1 MQNDDREHLPLI
13 NMQHLSIQNEVNRVN
28 FKIEAVE
35 NELLNMVDKSSNIYL
50 VRAETLNLLMKYR
63 ERLLKKLDA
72 IKGIKKKE
80 RG

>member
-13 NMQHLSIQNEVNRVN
+13 DMQHLSIQNEVNQVN